1 MIKQSDK
8 FLEVQQDWDLKVI
21 ELRKKYE
28 QDLAV
33 FQKCIDAIEKTRQQ
47 RTYEFE
53 QEYLKGLREYEEK
66 SSRFDMRN
74 EEQSLARTEAE
85 NAS

>member
-28 QDLAV
+28 QDLAA
-33 FQKCIDAIEKTRQQ
+33 FQMCIDAIEKTRQQ